1 MNHRHQGLFVAAC
14 IAFVA
19 AEGGTPLAHAE
30 QRGAV
35 DEQLAKFVIA
45 GLKSNRES
53 LRSGVFTANGFL
65 VQGVPSMDD
74 ITGEVQIY
82 CAFDFDRGLFRFERK
97 EPQRKIVE
105 VDAAFLK
112 RMEENALRPEEIA
125 QLRTRSA
132 AQGQHY
138 VTAKYIETP
147 KSTVHWRSGSPRM
160 VSVHGTDKRALGIQN
175 TKAFDV
181 RNLGLAMSL
190 NLENLTPYE
199 KLIAAYDK
207 YSIVEARMVSDTQR
221 LISWV
226 FGPDQ
231 TLKITLLIDV
241 TQGFSPVRL
250 EFSERDND
258 GKWGQPNLWN
268 DLTWIRVSGVWVPKT
283 HSFENR
289 NGLPRLD
296 SSKLDFTWESVNEK
310 LPDKMFSAEGL
321 EESKES
327 FVMDV
332 RLGVDKAITVSR
344 PQELQAIIDSHP
356 KEIRT
361 VPRSLW
367 RSYWLWSGVGLVFG
381 GGVLWWFRFRNGR

>member
-1 MNHRHQGLFVAAC
+1 MNYRYQNLFVAVC
-14 IAFVA
+14 ITFLTV
-19 AEGGTPLAHAE
+19 ECGRPLAQAE
-30 QRGAV
+30 QRGDV

-45 GLKSNRES
+45 GLKSNREL
-53 LRSGVFTANGFL
+53 LRSGVFTANGSL
-65 VQGVPSMDD
+65 VRGVPTEDY
-74 ITGEVQIY
+74 IAGEMQIY
-82 CAFDFDRGLFRFERK
+82 CAFDFERGLFRFERK
-97 EPQRKIVE
+97 EPERKSVE

-112 RMEENALRPEEIA
+112 RMEENALTSEEIA

-160 VSVHGTDKRALGIQN
+160 VTVHKIDQRALGIQN

-207 YSIVEARMVSDTQR
+207 YQIVEARMVSDTQR

-226 FGPDQ
+226 FGADRS
-231 TLKITLLIDV
+231 LKITLLIDV

-250 EFSERDND
+250 EFSEQAND
-258 GKWGQPNLWN
+258 EKWGQPNLWN
-268 DLTWIRVSGVWVPKT
+268 DLTWVRVSSVWVPKT
-283 HSFENR
+283 YSFESR
-289 NGLPRLD
+289 NGLPSVD
-296 SSKLDFTWESVNEK
+296 SYKLDFTWESVNEK

-344 PQELQAIIDSHP
+344 PQELQAIIDRHP
-356 KEIRT
+356 REIRT

-367 RSYWLWSGVGLVFG
+367 RSYWLWGGVGLVFG
-381 GGVLWWFRFRNGR
+381 GGVLWWFRLRNGR

>member
-1 MNHRHQGLFVAAC
+1 MNHSHQILLVAFC
-14 IAFVA
+14 IAFVT
-19 AEGGTPLAHAE
+19 AEGGRPPAHAE
-30 QRGAV
+30 QRGSV

-45 GLKSNRES
+45 GLKSNKES
-53 LRSGVFTANGFL
+53 LRSGVFTANGSL
-65 VQGVPSMDD
+65 VRGVPSVDD
-74 ITGEVQIY
+74 IAGEVQIY

-97 EPQRKIVE
+97 EPQRKTLE
-105 VDAAFLK
+105 VDAAFVK
-112 RMEENALRPEEIA
+112 RMEENVLTPEEIA
-125 QLRTRSA
+125 QWRTRSA

-181 RNLGLAMSL
+181 RNLGLAMTMSQ
-190 NLENLTPYE
+190 ENLIPYE
-199 KLIAAYDK
+199 KLIAAYGR
-207 YSIVEARMVSDTQR
+207 YTIVEARMVSDTQR

-226 FGPDQ
+226 LGTTQ
-231 TLKITLLIDV
+231 SAKISLLIDV

-250 EFSERDND
+250 ELSERDDD
-258 GKWGQPNLWN
+258 GRWNEPKLWN
-268 DLTWIRVSGVWVPKT
+268 DLSWIRVSGVWVPKT
-283 HSFENR
+283 YSFESR
-289 NGLPRLD
+289 NGLPRVD

-321 EESKES
+321 EESKQS

-344 PQELQAIIDSHP
+344 PKELQAIIDSHP

-367 RSYWLWSGVGLVFG
+367 RSYWLWGSAGLVFG
-381 GGVLWWFRFRNGR
+381 GGVLWWVRFRNGR